1 MIRNTFA
8 ARSVTML
15 GLLGVTLLA
24 SPASAHHSFAAEY
37 DSNQPVTVE
46 GVIDRVAWV
55 NPHAYVYIN
64 VTDENGEVELEFDAD
79 ESHWSTA
86 ERAHGGVLFSV
97 LDTALGRAVVS
108 SLPEGRGCATLECKI
123 NFFRPVIRG
132 RLRANARVM
141 IKTRHTAYA
150 EGSIIDEQE
159 RLVARATATFFLT
172 ETRITHERER
182 V

>member
-1 MIRNTFA
+1 MEFTQ
-8 ARSVTML
+8 S
-15 GLLGVTLLA
+15 LGVKEI
-24 SPASAHHSFAAEY
+24 S
-37 DSNQPVTVE
+37 VE
-46 GVIDRVAWV
+46 S
-55 NPHAYVYIN
+55 
-64 VTDENGEVELEFDAD
+64 GEVELEFHATED
-79 ESHWSTA
+79 HWSTA

-132 RLRANARVM
+132 TLRASARVV

-150 EGSIIDEQE
+150 EGSIVDEE
-159 RLVARATATFFLT
+159 GRMVARATATFFLT
-172 ETRITHERER
+172 ETRTASQRER

>member
-64 VTDENGEVELEFDAD
+64 VTDENGPLKLSARMLWQD
-79 ESHWSTA
+79 
-86 ERAHGGVLFSV
+86 RG
-97 LDTALGRAVVS
+97 
-108 SLPEGRGCATLECKI
+108 GRGT
-123 NFFRPVIRG
+123 
-132 RLRANARVM
+132 RL
-141 IKTRHTAYA
+141 K
-150 EGSIIDEQE
+150 
-159 RLVARATATFFLT
+159 LVKK
-172 ETRITHERER
+172 
-182 V
+182 

>member
-1 MIRNTFA
+1 MEFTQGIGLREI
-8 ARSVTML
+8 SV
-15 GLLGVTLLA
+15 
-24 SPASAHHSFAAEY
+24 E
-37 DSNQPVTVE
+37 D
-46 GVIDRVAWV
+46 
-55 NPHAYVYIN
+55 
-64 VTDENGEVELEFDAD
+64 GEVELEFDAD

-132 RLRANARVM
+132 RLRARARVM

-159 RLVARATATFFLT
+159 RLFARATATFFPT
-172 ETRITHERER
+172 ETRIAHERER